1 MKSILTKYLPSLN
14 ADGSCPAC
22 RITGGWQ
29 CDFHQ
34 ARGVEES
41 RALGVMLREISASLH
56 ADELSRTCARHE
68 LESDQFQTREQKASQ
83 MLGI

>member
-1 MKSILTKYLPSLN
+1 MQAILTKYIPSLK

-34 ARGVEES
+34 ARGVEKS

-56 ADELSRTCARHE
+56 ADELSWICARHE
-68 LESDQFQTREQKASQ
+68 LESDEFMTREQKASQ

>member
-1 MKSILTKYLPSLN
+1 M
-14 ADGSCPAC
+14 
-22 RITGGWQ
+22 
-29 CDFHQ
+29 
-34 ARGVEES
+34 EES

-68 LESDQFQTREQKASQ
+68 LESDEFQTREQKASQ